1 MSSNPAQRNCK
12 RREFFVFARLRKTQ
26 KPTNNNS
33 KPPAPGKFCL
43 FFFPSLEDWYSTGKE
58 IEKLQTFSLPLHVPV
73 GPGSLKA
80 KQISIYFSRDR
91 TRQLRLLIGNSGAAF
106 SVYLFIC
113 LFVFFSLKLFEF
125 GEMYI
130 VCLPLNFD
138 DAEVRRPGA
147 DWLGVQRYFHVLVSQ
162 IISVDKVVIFNC
174 QSHVIFN
181 LKHQWRRM
189 SELQHQ
195 NRFTAEPW

>member
-1 MSSNPAQRNCK
+1 M
-12 RREFFVFARLRKTQ
+12 FARLKKNQ

-58 IEKLQTFSLPLHVPV
+58 IEKLQTFSLPPHVPV

-91 TRQLRLLIGNSGAAF
+91 TRQLRLLIGNSGTAF

-113 LFVFFSLKLFEF
+113 LFVFFAHELTFLCIVLPGSMFSLGPE
-125 GEMYI
+125 
-130 VCLPLNFD
+130 
-138 DAEVRRPGA
+138 R
-147 DWLGVQRYFHVLVSQ
+147 HVLHTTPVQECGLLSQ
-162 IISVDKVVIFNC
+162 KFC
-174 QSHVIFN
+174 
-181 LKHQWRRM
+181 LAG
-189 SELQHQ
+189 
-195 NRFTAEPW
+195 TAEDHLGLPFSDQSARGSYF

>member
-1 MSSNPAQRNCK
+1 M
-12 RREFFVFARLRKTQ
+12 Q
-26 KPTNNNS
+26 KPTNKQEAS
-33 KPPAPGKFCL
+33 SSRKV
-43 FFFPSLEDWYSTGKE
+43 FFF
-58 IEKLQTFSLPLHVPV
+58 FLPLIRRLVFYREKNRKITDTSPSCPH
-73 GPGSLKA
+73 GPGSLEA

-91 TRQLRLLIGNSGAAF
+91 TRHLRLLMSNSGTAF
-106 SVYLFIC
+106 SGYLFIY
-113 LFVFFSLKLFEF
+113 LFVCFLSLKLFEC

-130 VCLPLNFD
+130 VCLPFNFD

-162 IISVDKVVIFNC
+162 VINVDKVVIFNC

-195 NRFTAEPW
+195 NRFFAEHW